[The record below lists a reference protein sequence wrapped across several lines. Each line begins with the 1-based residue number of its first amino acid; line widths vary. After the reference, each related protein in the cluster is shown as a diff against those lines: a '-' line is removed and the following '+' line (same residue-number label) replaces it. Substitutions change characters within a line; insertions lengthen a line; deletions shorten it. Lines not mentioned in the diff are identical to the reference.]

1 LTTKFIGVCDDPSD
15 LNQMN
20 LYYLTEIFFRYAV
33 FMVLTGLIQQ
43 AL

>member
-1 LTTKFIGVCDDPSD
+1 MTHLTKR
-15 LNQMN
+15 QMN

-33 FMVLTGLIQQ
+33 FMVLAGQFQQ